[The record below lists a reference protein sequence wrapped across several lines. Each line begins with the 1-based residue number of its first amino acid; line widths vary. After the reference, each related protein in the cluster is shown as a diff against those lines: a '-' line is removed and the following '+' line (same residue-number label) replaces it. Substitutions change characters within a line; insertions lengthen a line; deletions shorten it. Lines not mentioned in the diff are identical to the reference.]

1 MLTLLHHTTEVYP
14 CQFSLLEALLE
25 VYKNFKRYFATAT
38 TQTTQSGCC
47 GTAVRPA
54 CFRHSSKVTFCLY
67 TEQMSSI
74 LG

>member
-47 GTAVRPA
+47 GTAVRPT
-54 CFRHSSKVTFCLY
+54 CFCQLY
-67 TEQMSSI
+67 VKMGSGP
-74 LG
+74 LCVKR